1 MKLNAAAA
9 SREAEWRAEDDLRT
23 LLEAE
28 KIKKDSKRYKAAQA
42 MAKAKMAAMNKV
54 ATGGKE

>member
-1 MKLNAAAA
+1 MKLTAAEN

-28 KIKKDSKRYKAAQA
+28 KIKKDSKRFKAAQA
-42 MAKAKMAAMNKV
+42 MAKAKMAAMNNV
-54 ATGGKE
+54 ASGGKE